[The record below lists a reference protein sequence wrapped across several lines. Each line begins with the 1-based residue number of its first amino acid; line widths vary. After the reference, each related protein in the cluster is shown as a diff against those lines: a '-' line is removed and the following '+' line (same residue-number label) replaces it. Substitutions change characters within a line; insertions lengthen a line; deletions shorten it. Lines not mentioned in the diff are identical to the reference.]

1 MPQKHAIFG
10 HHSLDFAARRV
21 YYSIFQQMGTIFFII
36 IFLLAL
42 ASSGAMGARTV
53 FNGFS
58 NLNPGKAKVQAD
70 FRKIQAELA
79 KKRAELVPW
88 SDEDRSLLSLKRKPY
103 KERTGSVKSAEGT
116 FISIYQ
122 EPMVHFAY
130 KRYLGKKENA
140 IMVVMTSHH
149 EYLYRI
155 KNNHVEVALNGKYL
169 GGITPDFAL
178 VSDKKKTMAKIDTY
192 SNSDY
197 YPITVEG
204 REVGSV
210 GDVKKAKKVNPRAFE
225 LLAQL
230 SPNEEKKMLALAFYF
245 LVRNGFEK
253 I

>member
-1 MPQKHAIFG
+1 
-10 HHSLDFAARRV
+10 
-21 YYSIFQQMGTIFFII
+21 MGTIFLILVVFA
-36 IFLLAL
+36 AL

-53 FNGFS
+53 FQGFS

-70 FRKIQAELA
+70 FRKIQAELGE
-79 KKRAELVPW
+79 KRANLVPW
-88 SDEDRSLLSLKRKPY
+88 SDEDRSLLSLKKKPY
-103 KERTGSVKSAEGT
+103 KEKTGSVKSAEGT

-122 EPMVHFAY
+122 EPMVHFSY

-140 IMVVMTSHH
+140 ILVVLTSHY

-155 KNNHVEVALNGKYL
+155 KKNKVEVALNGKYL

-178 VSDKKKTMAKIDTY
+178 VSDKKKQMAKIQTFA
-192 SNSDY
+192 NSDY
-197 YPITVEG
+197 YPMTVDG
-204 REVGSV
+204 RDVGGI

-225 LLAQL
+225 LLAEL
-230 SPNEEKKMLALAFYF
+230 SPNEEKKMLALALYF

>member
-1 MPQKHAIFG
+1 
-10 HHSLDFAARRV
+10 
-21 YYSIFQQMGTIFFII
+21 MGTILLILVVFF
-36 IFLLAL
+36 AL

-53 FNGFS
+53 FQGFS

-70 FRKIQAELA
+70 FRKIQAELGA
-79 KKRAELVPW
+79 KRSSLVPW
-88 SDEDRSLLSLKRKPY
+88 SDEERSLLSLKKKPY
-103 KERTGSVKSAEGT
+103 SEKTGSVKLAKGS

-122 EPMVHFAY
+122 EPMVLFGY

-140 IMVVMTSHH
+140 ILVILTSHH

-155 KNNHVEVALNGKYL
+155 KKNKIEVALNGKYF

-178 VSDKKKTMAKIDTY
+178 ISDKKKQMAKILTFK
-192 SNSDY
+192 NGDY
-197 YPITVEG
+197 YPITIDG
-204 REVGSV
+204 RDVGSI

-225 LLAQL
+225 LLAEL
-230 SPNEEKKMLALAFYF
+230 SPNEEKKLLALAFFF